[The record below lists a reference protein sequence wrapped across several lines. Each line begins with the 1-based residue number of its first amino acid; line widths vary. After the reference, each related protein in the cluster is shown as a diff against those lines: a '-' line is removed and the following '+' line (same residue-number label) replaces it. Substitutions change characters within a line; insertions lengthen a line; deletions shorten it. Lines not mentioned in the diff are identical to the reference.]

1 MPVQLQQW
9 RARDWEDD
17 GCSQENQTG
26 VCIMAGFGLETH
38 AIGHEMSNHPSEKQ
52 SLANTTQRWTASR
65 RLVVSRYLQNCSFT
79 FLDSTV
85 FTYDR
90 FRSWSLV
97 AVQKL

>member
-26 VCIMAGFGLETH
+26 ACIMARFGPETY

-52 SLANTTQRWTASR
+52 RLANTTQRWIACRT
-65 RLVVSRYLQNCSFT
+65 
-79 FLDSTV
+79 
-85 FTYDR
+85 
-90 FRSWSLV
+90 LV
-97 AVQKL
+97 ATYKIVALLFCTPQSLLTTVLDHGRW